1 MTPEQTAIQTF
12 MVTAG
17 QEVPV
22 KADIPEADE
31 VMLRIALIASE
42 FNELIEAF
50 AMKDLVAVAD
60 ALADLKY
67 VVEGTAVTCG
77 LDLEPIFN
85 EVHASNMTKF
95 GPNGEVLRREDGK
108 IMKPETYRR
117 PNLEPIIETMK

>member
-1 MTPEQTAIQTF
+1 LTPEQTAIRTF
-12 MVTAG
+12 METAG
-17 QEVPV
+17 QEIPD
-22 KADIPEADE
+22 KSGIPEADE
-31 VMLRIALIASE
+31 VMLRVALIASE

-50 AMKDLVAVAD
+50 AMKDIVAVAD

-67 VVEGTAVTCG
+67 VVEGTAVSCG

-117 PNLEPIIETMK
+117 PNLGPIIELM

>member
-1 MTPEQTAIQTF
+1 LTPEQTAIKTF
-12 MVTAG
+12 METAG
-17 QEVPV
+17 QEVPSS
-22 KADIPEADE
+22 AGIPEADE
-31 VMLRIALIASE
+31 VGLRIALIASE

-50 AMKDLVAVAD
+50 AMKDIVEVAD

-67 VVEGTAVTCG
+67 VVEGTAVACG

-108 IMKPETYRR
+108 IMKPDTYRR
-117 PNLEPIIETMK
+117 PNLAPIIESM